1 VIEPSFIILDLER
14 HHAGWRR
21 WVWIR
26 RRQLRPDVAR
36 SLHGRGRWRALSA
49 VSYLTVPTTIV
60 VGPKPE
66 LVDDLE
72 HLHAPKFPALQYNKA
87 QALFFGG
94 NFWDARATGY
104 LLQSPD
110 AEQAQHPP
118 VDMLEMGFPDTACI
132 AFRLSKAVY
141 RPLFESVDVRSGRWK
156 PTVRRRASSV
166 IRRIASVSGS

>member
-1 VIEPSFIILDLER
+1 MEPSFIILDLER

-72 HLHAPKFPALQYNKA
+72 QLHE
-87 QALFFGG
+87 
-94 NFWDARATGY
+94 
-104 LLQSPD
+104 SE
-110 AEQAQHPP
+110 AEGTVSHQAQPRP
-118 VDMLEMGFPDTACI
+118 SRNDFPRAHKWAAAAGDLLLPGDGE
-132 AFRLSKAVY
+132 R
-141 RPLFESVDVRSGRWK
+141 ERWWD
-156 PTVRRRASSV
+156 
-166 IRRIASVSGS
+166 

>member
-1 VIEPSFIILDLER
+1 MEPSFIILDLER

-72 HLHAPKFPALQYNKA
+72 QLHGQGAN
-87 QALFFGG
+87 
-94 NFWDARATGY
+94 
-104 LLQSPD
+104 
-110 AEQAQHPP
+110 
-118 VDMLEMGFPDTACI
+118 
-132 AFRLSKAVY
+132 RLSVVSDGDSNVLVGCLSY
-141 RPLFESVDVRSGRWK
+141 RMVQIEVEGDRQ
-156 PTVRRRASSV
+156 
-166 IRRIASVSGS
+166 